1 MYKYVVPNIGTM
13 SFIRYKTKTLASGEK
28 RKYYSKVENYR
39 KDGKVKQRI
48 LKYLGT
54 SPFQT
59 KFDLEPKVAIEL
71 AKILSDGTASIEEIT
86 ERLEAFGI
94 HPPPGELKDV
104 ELIFSPGQR
113 KLAVHI
119 HYAR

>member
-1 MYKYVVPNIGTM
+1 M
-13 SFIRYKTKTLASGEK
+13 SFIVARKRQGKSGILT
-28 RKYYSKVENYR
+28 YYYLVEGYR
-39 KDGKVKQRI
+39 ENGKVKQRL

-59 KFDLEPKVAIEL
+59 TFDLEPKVAIEL
-71 AKILSDGTASIEEIT
+71 TKILSDGNASIEEII
-86 ERLEAFGI
+86 ERLEYFGI

-113 KLAVHI
+113 KLIVHI
-119 HYAR
+119 HCA